1 MKNDIQSIH
10 EQYMKIITEGN
21 EGPRYNNGM
30 IKLIRDCEVL
40 VDNGSNCGDGCCWDS
55 WWERE
60 MFSAGEEIDPDDC
73 RINISDLEEGEDFVY
88 I

>member
-1 MKNDIQSIH
+1 
-10 EQYMKIITEGN
+10 
-21 EGPRYNNGM
+21 M
-30 IKLIRDCEVL
+30 IKLIRDSEVL
-40 VDNGSNCGDGCCWDS
+40 VDKGSTCGLFGGCWDS

-73 RINISDLEEGEDFVY
+73 RIDISDLEEGEDFVY